1 MSQDPATKSPN
12 NISLVRGGR
21 PFFDELI
28 HLIEQARRYLQL
40 MFYIFEEDNAGRMV
54 LDALSRAAR
63 RGVTVYLIVDGYGS
77 KRFSE
82 SRYRELRKAGV
93 KFRSFA
99 PIKGVRF
106 SSIGRRMHTKA
117 IVCDHKMAMVGGINI
132 SDKYLGDDNNTAWL
146 DYAVKVSGPACERLH
161 SLYEL
166 FWRRSFLN
174 PKQIRNKEKII
185 REIMSESDHTNWLVN
200 DRLRGF
206 NLVSRSYFRAIYK
219 SRKEIIILNSY
230 FWPGIRFINEL
241 RAAGDR
247 GVRIKFILPAVS
259 DSIIFRNAS
268 RYFYKVLFGIKNTEI
283 YEWKQ
288 SVLHGKVALVDETW
302 ATVGSYNLNMLSAL
316 RSIEL
321 NAVITDV
328 SFIGSMRSELEQVM
342 NASEK
347 IDADEFIKR
356 TGYLGIFLNMVSY
369 YLLHL
374 SLLTLLFFS
383 RKD

>member
-1 MSQDPATKSPN
+1 MDETNPVDD
-12 NISLVRGGR
+12 ISLVRGGK

-28 HLIEQARRYLQL
+28 HLIEQAREYLQL
-40 MFYIFEEDNAGRMV
+40 MFYIFEEDATGKMV
-54 LDALSRAAR
+54 LDALSAAAR

-77 KRFSE
+77 KPFSTA
-82 SRYRELRKAGV
+82 RYIELRKSGV

-99 PIKGVRF
+99 PIKGIRV
-106 SSIGRRMHTKA
+106 SSVGRRMHTKA
-117 IVCDHKMAMVGGINI
+117 IVCDHKMAMVGGVNI
-132 SDKYLGDDNNTAWL
+132 SDRYHGSDAHPAWL
-146 DYAVKVSGPACERLH
+146 DYAVKISGPACQRLH

-174 PKQIRNKEKII
+174 PRRIRNKEKII
-185 REIMSESDHTNWLVN
+185 EGIMRKGDHANWLIN

-206 NLVSRSYFRAIYK
+206 NLISKSYYLAIHK
-219 SRKEIIILNSY
+219 AKREIIILNSY
-230 FWPGIRFINEL
+230 FWPGINFIREL

-247 GVRIKFILPAVS
+247 GVNIKLILPALS

-268 RYFYKVLFGIKNTEI
+268 RYFYKVLFGIPNTEL

-288 SVLHGKVALVDETW
+288 SVLHGKVALADDTW
-302 ATVGSYNLNMLSAL
+302 ATVGSYNLNMLSAF

-321 NAVITDV
+321 NAAITDQR
-328 SFIGSMRSELEQVM
+328 FIRGMRSELAEVM
-342 NASEK
+342 EASEK
-347 IDADEFIKR
+347 IDPDEFVKR
-356 TGYLGIFLNMVSY
+356 TGYLGILLNIVSY

-374 SLLTLLFFS
+374 GLLALLFFS